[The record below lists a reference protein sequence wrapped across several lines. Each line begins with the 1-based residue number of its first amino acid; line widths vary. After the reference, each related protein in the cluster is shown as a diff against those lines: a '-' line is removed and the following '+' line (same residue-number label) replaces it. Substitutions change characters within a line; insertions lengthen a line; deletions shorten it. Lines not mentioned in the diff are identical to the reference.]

1 MTLTIKTFANAR
13 DQQPAVLD
21 GEERGAV
28 IATLLEWL
36 RSWLPASFIDGEYIA
51 DGGILVG
58 DSRHAEMDL
67 VAWELLCNE
76 PTLPMHNVVGAF
88 LDGYWAARAVSES
101 FDLAAYSGT
110 LDRLPLNDRA
120 YAATALAL
128 YSVLCS
134 RASRLTGTQQSMVRQ
149 RLLTARG
156 KILSHNVLPYVLG
169 SLDYLVGPGQSRP
182 IVDVASYRGYR
193 CDDGPTSYFV
203 VERLADHTE
212 VVHVHEAILRKLRR
226 RTLMVSYDIPDSKHL
241 DVDVPPLVSAC
252 VLKGLLE
259 DRFRGQADSVDY
271 VNIKTDLK
279 MTLPYDD
286 AGA

>member
-1 MTLTIKTFANAR
+1 MTLTIKTFAYAR
-13 DQQPAVLD
+13 DQDPAVLD
-21 GEERGAV
+21 GEARGAV
-28 IATLLEWL
+28 IATLTEWL
-36 RSWLPASFIDGEYIA
+36 RIWLPASFIDGEYIA

-58 DSRHAEMDL
+58 KSHHTEMDL

-88 LDGYWAARAVSES
+88 LDGYWGPRAVSAS

-128 YSVLCS
+128 YSALCS
-134 RASRLTGTQQSMVRQ
+134 RASRLASTQQDMLRQ
-149 RLLTARG
+149 RLLSARG

-193 CDDGPTSYFV
+193 CDDGPKSYLV
-203 VERLADHTE
+203 VERLTDHTD
-212 VVHVHEAILRKLRR
+212 VVHVHEVMLRG
-226 RTLMVSYDIPDSKHL
+226 RTLEVSYEISDSKHL
-241 DVDVPPLVSAC
+241 DVDIPPLIFAHI
-252 VLKGLLE
+252 LKGLLE
-259 DRFRGQADSVDY
+259 DTFRGQADSVNY
-271 VNIKTDLK
+271 VNTKTQ
-279 MTLPYDD
+279 MTTTLPYED
-286 AGA
+286 AEV